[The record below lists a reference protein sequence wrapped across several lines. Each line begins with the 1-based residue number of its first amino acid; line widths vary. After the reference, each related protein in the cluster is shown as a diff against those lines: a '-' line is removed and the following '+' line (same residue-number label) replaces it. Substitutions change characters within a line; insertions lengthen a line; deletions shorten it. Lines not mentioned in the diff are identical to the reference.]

1 MARVLRCFGQLSEN
15 CSLITVLVLPRVAS
29 LFASDRKLD
38 RNLSLPFFVQSST
51 TITDYIC

>member
-1 MARVLRCFGQLSEN
+1 MLRCFVQLSEN
-15 CSLITVLVLPRVAS
+15 CNLITVLVLPRVAS